1 MNDSVFG
8 IVITLLIVGVVLA
21 IGVGYQSG
29 IDLPSISL
37 DEKKI
42 PEVEQSEERLD
53 NAYYDWCYKMKL
65 ECQ

>member
-1 MNDSVFG
+1 MNDSIFG
-8 IVITLLIVGVVLA
+8 IIITFLIVGVVLA

-29 IDLPSISL
+29 VDLPSISL

-42 PEVEQSEERLD
+42 TEVEQSEDRLD
-53 NAYYDWCYKMKL
+53 DAYTNWCDAMKI

>member
-8 IVITLLIVGVVLA
+8 IVITFLIVGVVLA